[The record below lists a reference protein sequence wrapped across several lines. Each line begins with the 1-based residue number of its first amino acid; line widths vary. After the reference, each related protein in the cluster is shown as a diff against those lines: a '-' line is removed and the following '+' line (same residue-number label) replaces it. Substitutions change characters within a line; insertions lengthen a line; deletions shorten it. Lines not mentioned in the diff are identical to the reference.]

1 MEPIYYTCTVKTHP
15 LKVKF
20 CNTCFIFR
28 PPRTTHCYDCNMCV
42 ERFDHHCPWIGNC
55 VGKKNYKYF
64 FCFLI
69 SLSILLIIVMAQIVL
84 TIIAVFK
91 EEEPFIPKLVIN
103 FILGVL
109 TLVSMG
115 FVYTLLG
122 FHLYLTK
129 KNETTN
135 EFCK

>member
-1 MEPIYYTCTVKTHP
+1 
-15 LKVKF
+15 
-20 CNTCFIFR
+20 
-28 PPRTTHCYDCNMCV
+28 
-42 ERFDHHCPWIGNC
+42 
-55 VGKKNYKYF
+55 
-64 FCFLI
+64 
-69 SLSILLIIVMAQIVL
+69 MAQIVL